1 MQPDN
6 ALFGCRMLSSFISV
20 VSAFIGDPVSEAT
33 QGRSGSGQ
41 EEAGKSI
48 PPAYTRHTSSFMCV
62 GGKLLGPSLGLA
74 PSGLAQALFKTVN
87 HFILQ
92 LELFRGYAGR
102 HKP

>member
-20 VSAFIGDPVSEAT
+20 VSAFIGDRLQRRHRGDRGLASKRLENQYLPC
-33 QGRSGSGQ
+33 
-41 EEAGKSI
+41 I
-48 PPAYTRHTSSFMCV
+48 TRHTSSFMCV
-62 GGKLLGPSLGLA
+62 GGELLGPSLGLP
-74 PSGLAQALFKTVN
+74 PSRLAQALFKTVN

>member
-1 MQPDN
+1 MPH
-6 ALFGCRMLSSFISV
+6 ALFIYKRGLGVYWR
-20 VSAFIGDPVSEAT
+20 SASEAT
-33 QGRSGSGQ
+33 QGRSGPGQ
-41 EEAGKSI
+41 EEVRKSI
-48 PPAYTRHTSSFMCV
+48 PPVYTRHTSSFMCV

>member
-20 VSAFIGDPVSEAT
+20 VSAFIGDRLQRRHRGDRGLA
-33 QGRSGSGQ
+33 RK
-41 EEAGKSI
+41 KSI
-48 PPAYTRHTSSFMCV
+48 PPVYTRHTSSFMCV

>member
-20 VSAFIGDPVSEAT
+20 VSAFIGDRL
-33 QGRSGSGQ
+33 QR
-41 EEAGKSI
+41 
-48 PPAYTRHTSSFMCV
+48 RHR
-62 GGKLLGPSLGLA
+62 GDRGLA

-92 LELFRGYAGR
+92 LELFREYAGR
-102 HKP
+102 HKQ